1 MSPILPSTDTLIVDG
16 IGEHQRAESKGVTTT
31 VLVFHGFLFFLLQGH
46 GDSEIALVVE
56 DDDMINSTMNGMP
69 YPVARF
75 AATLR
80 RQLYKG
86 NNILLSFHTDLFRF
100 LIVG

>member
-1 MSPILPSTDTLIVDG
+1 M
-16 IGEHQRAESKGVTTT
+16 
-31 VLVFHGFLFFLLQGH
+31 LVFHGFLFFLIQGN

-56 DDDMINSTMNGMP
+56 DDDMINSTMNGVP

-75 AATLR
+75 ATTLR

-86 NNILLSFHTDLFRF
+86 N
-100 LIVG
+100 